1 MATFSN
7 FATLRYGGVTVISNT
22 ITGTLPDALVLT
34 KTPVDAAYTPGGTV
48 TYLLSLVNPGT
59 TELTGLTLTD
69 DLGGYDVQGATL
81 YPLAYTPD
89 SLRMLVNGLPQAAP
103 AAAPGPPLVISG
115 ISVPAGGSVLL
126 AYEAQVTVFAPPAQ
140 GEEIV
145 NTAAI
150 TGLPAAVT
158 ASAVVSSEAAAVL
171 RIVKDLAMDAARA
184 PDTLTYTFTIENSG
198 NTPAAAAE
206 SVALEDRFQPILHGL
221 QADRD
226 VVSWTPGTDYTYDEV
241 TGLFTSLPGAITVPA
256 AEYAR
261 GADGAW
267 VVTPGR
273 TVITVTGRI

>member
-34 KTPVDAAYTPGGTV
+34 KTPVGTAYAPGGTV

-115 ISVPAGGSVLL
+115 ISVPAQGEVLL
-126 AYEAQVTVFAPPAQ
+126 AYEARITAFAPLAQ

-158 ASAVVSSEAAAVL
+158 ASAVSS
-171 RIVKDLAMDAARA
+171 
-184 PDTLTYTFTIENSG
+184 SG
-198 NTPAAAAE
+198 
-206 SVALEDRFQPILHGL
+206 
-221 QADRD
+221 
-226 VVSWTPGTDYTYDEV
+226 
-241 TGLFTSLPGAITVPA
+241 
-256 AEYAR
+256 
-261 GADGAW
+261 
-267 VVTPGR
+267 
-273 TVITVTGRI
+273 